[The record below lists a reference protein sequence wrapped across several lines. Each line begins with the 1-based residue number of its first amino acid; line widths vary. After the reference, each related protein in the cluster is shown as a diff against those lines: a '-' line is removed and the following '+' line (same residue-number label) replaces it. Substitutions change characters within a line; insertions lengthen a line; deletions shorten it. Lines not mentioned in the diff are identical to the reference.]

1 MKPGPKTADR
11 VGQIYAG
18 WQVIA
23 NAGMLDKKNTFW
35 RLQNLQTKE
44 LVTIRGDKLKIWKG
58 ERLGRVLRKSKS
70 V

>member
-1 MKPGPKTADR
+1 MSGIVKRRKKPVFSMKPGPKTADR

-44 LVTIRGDKLKIWKG
+44 LVTIRGDKLKI
-58 ERLGRVLRKSKS
+58 
-70 V
+70 